1 MRCRHLLM
9 RDKLVADLSNNS
21 LTTAKVIICHECNN
35 RVRIPSLKHR
45 QKATC
50 PRCGFVLL
58 SQNDMANERILA
70 FSFTALIFLGLSLCF
85 DFLGFSAGGQE
96 QTINIIEG
104 IQVLINQDYL
114 FLAIIQLLA
123 IVILPGILLIGLI
136 YVLLPLQFGLRPY
149 YGRRALSIVYALLP
163 WSMAEI
169 FLVGVL
175 VSLIKISS
183 LADIAIG
190 PSFYAYVGFTLC
202 MTATVLHMDKH
213 HLFALVSRRPVHS
226 NNMDSSENIQRT
238 WALLFTSIILYI
250 PANVLPIMNTR
261 FLGVDEPS
269 TILGGV
275 IVLWKMGSF
284 PIAIVIFV
292 ASVVVPVG
300 KLIILI
306 WLNYS
311 VQKGTDIKHNER
323 IFWYRV
329 TEFIGRWS
337 MVDVF
342 VVAVL
347 VSLIQLGNT
356 MSIYAGPAALAFCGV
371 VILTMLA
378 AMNFD
383 TRLIWNET
391 AEQHDR

>member
-1 MRCRHLLM
+1 M
-9 RDKLVADLSNNS
+9 
-21 LTTAKVIICHECNN
+21 TEPTQIIICHECNN
-35 RVRIPSLKHR
+35 RVHVPVLQHR

-50 PRCGFVLL
+50 PRCDFVLT

-70 FSFTALIFLGLSLCF
+70 FSFTALILLALSLCF
-85 DFLGFSAGGQE
+85 NFLGFSASGQE
-96 QTINIIEG
+96 QSINIIQG
-104 IQVLINQDYL
+104 IQVLADQDYV

-123 IVILPGILLIGLI
+123 IVILPGAMLVGLI
-136 YVLLPLQFGLRPY
+136 YVLLPLQLGLRPY
-149 YGRRALSIVYALLP
+149 YGRRVLTIVYALLP

-183 LADIAIG
+183 LADITIG
-190 PSFYAYVGFTLC
+190 PSFYAYVGFTVC

-213 HLFALVSRRPVHS
+213 KLFSLVSRKPAHS
-226 NNMDSSENIQRT
+226 HPIDTSENIQRT

-250 PANVLPIMNTR
+250 PANILPIMNTR

-275 IVLWKMGSF
+275 IVLWKMGSY
-284 PIAIVIFV
+284 PIAIVIFI

-311 VQKGTDIKHNER
+311 IQRGFDIKHGER

-356 MSIYAGPAALAFCGV
+356 MSIYPGPAALAFCGV

-391 AEQHDR
+391 AEQHEQ

>member
-1 MRCRHLLM
+1 MASTETQSR
-9 RDKLVADLSNNS
+9 AISQ
-21 LTTAKVIICHECNN
+21 VIVCHECSNK
-35 RVRIPSLKHR
+35 VHIPPLQHR
-45 QKATC
+45 QKAAC
-50 PRCGFVLL
+50 PRCGFVLT
-58 SQNDMANERILA
+58 SHNNQANERMLA

-85 DFLGFSAGGQE
+85 NFLGFSANGQE
-96 QTINIIEG
+96 QNINILEG
-104 IQVLINQDYL
+104 IQVLVDQDYL
-114 FLAIIQLLA
+114 FLALIQLLA
-123 IVILPGILLIGLI
+123 IVVLPGVMLVGII

-149 YGRRALSIVYALLP
+149 YGRRVLSIVYALMP

-183 LADIAIG
+183 LADISIG
-190 PSFYAYVGFTLC
+190 PSFYAYIGFTLC
-202 MTATVLHMDKH
+202 LTATVLHMDKH
-213 HLFALVSRRPVHS
+213 KLYSLVSRRPVHS
-226 NNMDSSENIQRT
+226 QQLNPSESIQRT

-275 IVLWKMGSF
+275 IVLWKMGSY
-284 PIAIVIFV
+284 PIAAVIFI

-311 VQKGTDIKHNER
+311 VQQGIKIKHEER

-356 MSIYAGPAALAFCGV
+356 MSIYPGPAAMAFCGV

-378 AMNFD
+378 AMTFD
-383 TRLIWNET
+383 TRLIWNDT
-391 AEQHDR
+391 AENNEQ